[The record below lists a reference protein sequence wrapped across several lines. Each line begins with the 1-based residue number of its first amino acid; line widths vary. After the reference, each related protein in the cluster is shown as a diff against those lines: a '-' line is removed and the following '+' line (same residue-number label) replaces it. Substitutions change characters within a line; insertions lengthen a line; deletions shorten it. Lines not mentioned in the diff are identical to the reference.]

1 MRKEPTAPG
10 PRRRWTVRR
19 IALPAVSLAGV
30 ALAAVAVQRI
40 GVSRVGHA
48 LLSVNLGWAALSLVL
63 MCSSM
68 VLRGES
74 WFAVLRAAGAPVRR
88 RDALRGTMIGVLVSA
103 ALPGR
108 LGEPARVVVLS
119 RRLGSAR
126 RWVARVAGTVF
137 AQTLLNILALALLAI
152 VALVGTGLFKSR
164 GPAAAVAL
172 GVPLAIAGIVVATPP
187 LLQRYTDS
195 RVRLVRRVARVVTSQ
210 IGQVRGGLRVFRKP
224 STGLHAA
231 SAQLAAWA
239 LQWLSCYVLLVAF
252 GLDHKAGLDAAAT
265 VLLAVNLSAIL
276 PATPSNVGIFQAA
289 CVLVLAAYGV
299 GKGAGL
305 AYGIVLQAI
314 EVTTALVLGVPAL
327 LTEGLSWRDI
337 RRGAEEVEQGETP
350 EA

>member
-1 MRKEPTAPG
+1 VRKEPTDPRA
-10 PRRRWTVRR
+10 RRRLRIRR
-19 IALPAVSLAGV
+19 IALPAVSVAGI
-30 ALAAVAVQRI
+30 ALAVVAIERI

-48 LLSVNLGWAALSLVL
+48 LLSVNLAWAALSLVL

-119 RRLGSAR
+119 RRLGSMR

-137 AQTLLNILALALLAI
+137 AQTLLNIVALAFLAI
-152 VALVGTGLFKSR
+152 VALVGTGLFSSR

-172 GVPLAIAGIVVATPP
+172 GVPLAVAGLVVGAPP
-187 LLQRYTDS
+187 LLARYTES
-195 RVRLVRRVARVVTSQ
+195 RVKVVRRVARLVTRE
-210 IGQVRGGLRVFRKP
+210 IGQVRGGLRVFRRP

-239 LQWLSCYVLLVAF
+239 LQWMSCYVLLVAF
-252 GLDHKAGLDAAAT
+252 GLQHKAGLDAAAT

-337 RRGAEEVEQGETP
+337 RRSAEEVEQGETP